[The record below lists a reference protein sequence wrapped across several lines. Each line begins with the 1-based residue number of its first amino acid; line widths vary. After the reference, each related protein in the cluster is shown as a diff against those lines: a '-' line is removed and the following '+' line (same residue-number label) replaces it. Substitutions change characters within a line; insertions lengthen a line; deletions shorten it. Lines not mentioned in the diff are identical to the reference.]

1 MLWASTGVK
10 DPKAAADLYVSAFAA
25 PETIDTMPE
34 KTLLAFAEKGSVK
47 GVMPK
52 DGGNAEEVLG
62 QFAAA
67 GIDVDALAA
76 KLQIEGA
83 QSFVKSW
90 AELMQRIAEK
100 GAALAT
106 S

>member
-10 DPKAAADLYVSAFAA
+10 DPKAPADLYVTAFAA

-34 KTLLAFAEKGSVK
+34 KTLLAFAEHGTVK
-47 GVMPK
+47 SVMPK
-52 DGGNAEEVLG
+52 DGGDAEDVLKR
-62 QFAAA
+62 FADA
-67 GIDVDALAA
+67 GVDVDALAA
-76 KLQIEGA
+76 KLQVEGA